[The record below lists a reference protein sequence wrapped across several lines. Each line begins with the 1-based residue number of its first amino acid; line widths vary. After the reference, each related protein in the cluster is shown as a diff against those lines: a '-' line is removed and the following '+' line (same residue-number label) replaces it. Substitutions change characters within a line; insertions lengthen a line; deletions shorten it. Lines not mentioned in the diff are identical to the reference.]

1 MRILTDRQMA
11 SYVLISVCFN
21 WIFIIIIHPLSWFLL
36 YKYFIHVSLSFFINS
51 SIAMVNSICSTCPSV
66 WLRLIFIY
74 NVYIYALMKKSESSR
89 QLSMLSKVTTT
100 EIEDIKLV
108 TLIFGIGGHKTNTN
122 TILKSKT
129 ISNMDLTKRTLGTQ
143 LLAQG
148 KQFL

>member
-1 MRILTDRQMA
+1 
-11 SYVLISVCFN
+11 
-21 WIFIIIIHPLSWFLL
+21 
-36 YKYFIHVSLSFFINS
+36 
-51 SIAMVNSICSTCPSV
+51 
-66 WLRLIFIY
+66 
-74 NVYIYALMKKSESSR
+74 MKKSESSR

-108 TLIFGIGGHKTNTN
+108 TLIFGTGGHKTNTN

>member
-51 SIAMVNSICSTCPSV
+51 SIAMVNNIFSTCPPV

-108 TLIFGIGGHKTNTN
+108 TLIFGIGRHKTNTN
-122 TILKSKT
+122 TIQKSKT